1 MHKIQ
6 EFFKDIIHATTM
18 MVENNKEKKDK
29 INSYSAK
36 FAVNFNFNFY

>member
-18 MVENNKEKKDK
+18 MVENNKDKKRQDK
-29 INSYSAK
+29 FI
-36 FAVNFNFNFY
+36 FVQIWC